1 LVVEVEVLIYGEEVQ
16 VVMVVG
22 LQFLDIAFRVVVEE
36 LEEVVPE

>member
-1 LVVEVEVLIYGEEVQ
+1 MVEVEVLIYGEEVQ
-16 VVMVVG
+16 VVTVVG